1 MMVKSRECTCGH
13 DLRQWEPPLES
24 RIFRDFKSCDDGQ
37 VGQFGPTRLCGLCD
51 RVASVSSRS
60 NKMARKLL
68 LRLEAVQERRK
79 MNGSFDMVL
88 GNEWSKVLSPR
99 ECEVA
104 VLVARGL
111 SNKEVARKL
120 GLNEGTVK
128 IHLHS
133 IFQKIGAKSRYRLIS
148 QSFPMDAAE

>member
-1 MMVKSRECTCGH
+1 
-13 DLRQWEPPLES
+13 
-24 RIFRDFKSCDDGQ
+24 
-37 VGQFGPTRLCGLCD
+37 
-51 RVASVSSRS
+51 
-60 NKMARKLL
+60 
-68 LRLEAVQERRK
+68 
-79 MNGSFDMVL
+79 MNGSFDMAL

-120 GLNEGTVK
+120 GVNEGTVK